1 MVCPVMLHNVPNTYS
16 PITAAC
22 RDVFEVKGVQNPYL
36 SVPQHTHLAGV
47 LPVANSVEVA
57 SKAMEATGAVC
68 IAFHRRV
75 TVPSRQAH

>member
-1 MVCPVMLHNVPNTYS
+1 MSQTRTAPSQPPVGMCLKLKVYRILVS
-16 PITAAC
+16 
-22 RDVFEVKGVQNPYL
+22 L
-36 SVPQHTHLAGV
+36 QHTHLAGV

-68 IAFHRRV
+68 IAFHRRM

>member
-1 MVCPVMLHNVPNTYS
+1 MSQTRTAPSQPPVGMHLRLGVYGIH
-16 PITAAC
+16 AL
-22 RDVFEVKGVQNPYL
+22 VFD
-36 SVPQHTHLAGV
+36 QHTHLARV

-57 SKAMEATGAVC
+57 SKAMEATGAVW

>member
-1 MVCPVMLHNVPNTYS
+1 M
-16 PITAAC
+16 
-22 RDVFEVKGVQNPYL
+22 FEVRVDR
-36 SVPQHTHLAGV
+36 VPCTLQHSHPAGV

-68 IAFHRRV
+68 MAFHRRV

>member
-1 MVCPVMLHNVPNTYS
+1 MYGIHAL
-16 PITAAC
+16 
-22 RDVFEVKGVQNPYL
+22 VFD
-36 SVPQHTHLAGV
+36 QHIHLARV

-57 SKAMEATGAVC
+57 SKAMEATGAVW

>member
-1 MVCPVMLHNVPNTYS
+1 MLHNVPDTYS
-16 PITAAC
+16 PITATC
-22 RDVFEVKGVQNPYL
+22 GNVFEVRVYL
-36 SVPQHTHLAGV
+36 VLCALQRIYLAAIV
-47 LPVANSVEVA
+47 PVANSVEVA

>member
-1 MVCPVMLHNVPNTYS
+1 MLHNVPDTHS
-16 PITAAC
+16 PITATC
-22 RDVFEVKGVQNPYL
+22 GNVFEVRGVQNPCL
-36 SVPQHTHLAGV
+36 CALQHTHLAGSF
-47 LPVANSVEVA
+47 LPVANSVEVV

>member
-1 MVCPVMLHNVPNTYS
+1 MLHNVPDPYS
-16 PITAAC
+16 PVTAAC
-22 RDVFEVKGVQNPYL
+22 GDMFEVRVDR
-36 SVPQHTHLAGV
+36 VPCTLQPTHPAGV

-68 IAFHRRV
+68 MAFHRRV

>member
-1 MVCPVMLHNVPNTYS
+1 MVCPIMLHNVPDPYS
-16 PITAAC
+16 SITAAC
-22 RDVFEVKGVQNPYL
+22 RNVFEVKSVRNPAL
-36 SVPQHTHLAGV
+36 VSPQHTHLAGV

-57 SKAMEATGAVC
+57 SKAMEATGAMC